1 MCHQPPIHRPPY
13 KVLLNM
19 KCKFNICRLLP
30 VCACAHECC
39 RAMGPLLY
47 SATEQSTLAIDKLP
61 VPCSH
66 SLTSRCVKKRAAS
79 YAISARVC
87 MKVYRLVAIWRRNR
101 TTLPVPLLPPSFQFC
116 QTHPVQSQCAPVP
129 SAFFDIFSSFLAL
142 SVAEISMDIPSRGH
156 SSMVNFT

>member
-1 MCHQPPIHRPPY
+1 MGHQPPIHRPPY

-39 RAMGPLLY
+39 RAMGPLLC

-87 MKVYRLVAIWRRNR
+87 MKVYRLVAIWR
-101 TTLPVPLLPPSFQFC
+101 PSGGGTGQRSLFPCF
-116 QTHPVQSQCAPVP
+116 HPVSSSARRTPSSPNVRQSLPHFLI
-129 SAFFDIFSSFLAL
+129 FFPAS
-142 SVAEISMDIPSRGH
+142 
-156 SSMVNFT
+156 